1 MTEKQVKEIEN
12 FIATHI
18 GINNPYAEILKETA
32 IKFKE
37 FYETAK
43 NVSAELRPFAT
54 LLFGLIMKQ

>member
-18 GINNPYAEILKETA
+18 GINNPYAEILKE
-32 IKFKE
+32 

-43 NVSAELRPFAT
+43 NVPAELRPFAT

>member
-32 IKFKE
+32 IKF
-37 FYETAK
+37 
-43 NVSAELRPFAT
+43 AT